1 MILLDTSGG
10 APQPSH
16 RAARCVRSTASRIG
30 GCAESICQLTASFLS
45 DKIASVRLHWASS
58 SAKHGITQARTRYVL
73 TRAGLVYIQR
83 ATPPDRPLDQLV
95 FLGDDRGGMAL
106 EVMAVEL
113 ANGDLLVIHAMP
125 LRPKYRAQYQ
135 EALRWQR

>member
-1 MILLDTSGG
+1 MAGATPVTIVAVIPSGRPPRILASALCQSARRLTS
-10 APQPSH
+10 P
-16 RAARCVRSTASRIG
+16 
-30 GCAESICQLTASFLS
+30 FMS
-45 DKIASVRLHWASS
+45 DKISRVRLRWARSA
-58 SAKHGITQARTRYVL
+58 AKHGITQTRTRYVL
-73 TRAGLVYIQR
+73 TRAGLVYIQP

-95 FLGDDRGGMAL
+95 YLGNDRGGVAL

-125 LRPKYRAQYQ
+125 LRPKYQAQYR